1 MSGWELLEVGGRG
14 DERRQAWSGNEEPTV
29 QAARSGVRGGI
40 SGGRVQH
47 RAGLCVAI
55 GRADD
60 RSPAKRRTRGVAQP
74 RSEHHTQSEP
84 DTQSEPQRRAGTC
97 RSMDRNPLDRCGAGL
112 STRARGRY
120 R

>member
-1 MSGWELLEVGGRG
+1 M
-14 DERRQAWSGNEEPTV
+14 
-29 QAARSGVRGGI
+29 

-55 GRADD
+55 DRADDQGRADD
-60 RSPAKRRTRGVAQP
+60 YGRAKRHIRGVAQP
-74 RSEHHTQSEP
+74 RSERH
-84 DTQSEPQRRAGTC
+84 TQSEPQRRAGTC